1 MSLEKSLRINDRIT
15 APKVRVIGNDGTN
28 YGIVSIA
35 SALTIAQ
42 EANLDLVEVS
52 PETNPPVCRVAD
64 AGKLRYEASIKAKD
78 ARRASS
84 KGGLKEL
91 KFRPTIDIHDYNT
104 KTNWAK
110 KFIAQGHSVKITV
123 MLRGRE
129 QGRPEMAER
138 IFERLI
144 ADLSEVASLRGSI
157 SRLGRDVIA
166 TFEPKK

>member
-110 KFIAQGHSVKITV
+110 KFIAQGYSVKITV

-144 ADLSEVASLRGSI
+144 SDLSEVASLRGSI